1 MKRVVLTGAT
11 GFIGRNTIA
20 PLINAG
26 YEVHCLTSRVPPFDA
41 DSGAV
46 HWHVVNL
53 FESEPVQA
61 ALTEVRPTHLLH
73 FAWYAEPGKFWTSLE
88 NYRWLE
94 ASIRLMRHFHEAGG
108 ERIVMA
114 GTCAEY
120 DWDYGYCSESVTPCR
135 PATPY
140 GVNKNALQQILESY
154 AKQSRLSSAWGRIF
168 FLYGP
173 HEHPARLISS
183 VANSLLRG
191 EEALCTHGNQIR
203 DFMHVQDV
211 ASAFV
216 SLLDT
221 DVTSA
226 VNIASGTP
234 VSLRDVVIAVADH
247 LGARD
252 KVRFGAIPA
261 AENDPPLL
269 VGDVRRLASEV
280 GYQPCY
286 DFAAGIEETVNWWK
300 VKLEHGAEK

>member
-11 GFIGRNTIA
+11 GFIGRNAIA

-26 YEVHCLTSRVPPFDA
+26 YEVHCLTLRVPPFDA
-41 DSGAV
+41 DSSGV
-46 HWHVVNL
+46 HWHVINL
-53 FESEPVQA
+53 FEAEPVRG
-61 ALTEVRPTHLLH
+61 ALAEIRPTHLLH
-73 FAWYAEPGKFWTSLE
+73 FAWYAEPGKFWTSPE

-94 ASIRLMRHFHEAGG
+94 ASIALLRHFHEAGG

-140 GVNKNALQQILESY
+140 GVCKNALQQILESY
-154 AKQSRLSSAWGRIF
+154 AKELKLSSAWGRIF

-191 EEALCTHGNQIR
+191 EEALCTHGNQLR

-216 SLLDT
+216 SLLDA
-221 DVTSA
+221 DVHGA
-226 VNIASGTP
+226 VNIASGKP

-252 KVRFGAIPA
+252 KVRFGALPA
-261 AENDPPLL
+261 AKNDPPLL
-269 VGDVRRLASEV
+269 VGDARRLAIEV
-280 GYQPCY
+280 GYEPRY
-286 DFAAGIEETVNWWK
+286 DLYGGIEETVNWWK
-300 VKLEHGAEK
+300 LKLEHGAEK